1 MYDIEWHLFS
11 SGFESENIIS
21 VMGVLAPDLV
31 YFNSSITQGN
41 HNLRPDKKKS
51 TRFKTGENATK
62 AQKQLELQ
70 YCFCGNATWHH
81 QDGPP
86 LLIQRT
92 DHQRVRTI
100 VFERLRR
107 AVRKLVMQIPAFVFN
122 VSSRSR
128 VLCVDRCNEQ

>member
-21 VMGVLAPDLV
+21 VMGVPAPDLV

-62 AQKQLELQ
+62 AQKQLILFLWKRHVASPGWPSP
-70 YCFCGNATWHH
+70 CDSTH
-81 QDGPP
+81 
-86 LLIQRT
+86 
-92 DHQRVRTI
+92 
-100 VFERLRR
+100 
-107 AVRKLVMQIPAFVFN
+107 
-122 VSSRSR
+122 
-128 VLCVDRCNEQ
+128 